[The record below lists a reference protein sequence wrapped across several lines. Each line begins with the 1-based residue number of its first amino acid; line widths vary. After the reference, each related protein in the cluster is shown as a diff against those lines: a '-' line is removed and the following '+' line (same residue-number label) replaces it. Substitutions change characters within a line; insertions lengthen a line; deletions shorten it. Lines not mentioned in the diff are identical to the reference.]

1 MKLRYYADAELEEW
15 HDRMIQA
22 LEQINTAHGIPV
34 EIIRIDVRFD
44 PITDFSGEVHHQSA
58 ATVYER
64 DVIDNSDLT
73 ANIDRT
79 PTAVFRRHID
89 VAGHVAVVDN
99 GVKWVST
106 LQGDAYGHGPGAE
119 DLTPIDFLLDV
130 AESPSNRIC
139 VDCVE
144 LLDGDE
150 KFCPACGSD
159 LSQN

>member
-1 MKLRYYADAELEEW
+1 MKLRYYGDAEIEEW
-15 HDRMIQA
+15 HDRMIHS
-22 LEQINTAHGIPV
+22 LEKISTEHGIPV

-44 PITDFSGEVHHQSA
+44 PITDFSGEVYHQTA
-58 ATVYER
+58 ETVYER
-64 DVIDNSDLT
+64 DIIDNSDLT

-79 PTAVFRRHID
+79 PTGVFRRAID

-119 DLTPIDFLLDV
+119 DQTPIDFLLDV

-150 KFCPACGSD
+150 TFCPACGSE